1 MTTRVLPPTTSTTTA
16 LAVAAVAGLAACG
29 EVATPAY
36 PGEALAIL
44 RGVVVN
50 PAGLALP
57 AGASAHLVWDDAGE
71 GVGRSQLAASTTVE
85 TRLPANFSI
94 ALYTT
99 PPPAVV
105 GSSDGFA
112 VARGH
117 VVVVNDQQLDDL
129 ANGRAVE
136 GVHGRND
143 RFQLVW
149 LKDAGAAAGE
159 TARLGLPTSLTPGFH
174 LLSQPDDDGGAA
186 GADAAEGAPFA
197 PVPLASII
205 PLQLVED
212 TVGSGP

>member
-1 MTTRVLPPTTSTTTA
+1 MKTRVLPATTSTLTV
-16 LAVAAVAGLAACG
+16 LAVAAGLGGAACG

-44 RGVVVN
+44 RGVVGN

-57 AGASAHLVWDDAGE
+57 AGASAHLVWDDAGV
-71 GVGRSQLAASTTVE
+71 GGGRSQVAASTTVE

-105 GSSDGFA
+105 GSGDDFA
-112 VARGH
+112 AARGH

-149 LKDAGAAAGE
+149 LKDDAAAAAE

-174 LLSQPDDDGGAA
+174 LLSQPDDDGSA
-186 GADAAEGAPFA
+186 ADADAVEGAPFA

-212 TVGSGP
+212 TAGGGP